1 MASVEERNLPSCH
14 DLDQWHAEH
23 ATVVYDGR
31 SLSCLVY
38 DATLPPATTQGSGDP
53 GGTVPVTPGYD
64 ASPIR
69 SIQSGNPP
77 SAPPVFVR
85 ELLAAKGG
93 PYRGGPH
100 SQTQKPWGDGLESHH
115 MPAKS
120 VSGLGEPNGP
130 AIQMTPADHAR
141 TMSNG
146 KMQGSG
152 EYREMIG
159 DMISGGDMRGAMAT
173 EIRDVRRVAREVG
186 DPRRYNEAMRE
197 MMDYSRSQGY
207 IPINPQTVVPRTR

>member
-1 MASVEERNLPSCH
+1 MLNAAKNK
-14 DLDQWHAEH
+14 
-23 ATVVYDGR
+23 
-31 SLSCLVY
+31 SLSLAGLMALRVLLLLVVALCLGQTRVWGF
-38 DATLPPATTQGSGDP
+38 A
-53 GGTVPVTPGYD
+53 VTPQHESGVFESVTPSSIREIYD
-64 ASPIR
+64 ASPYDA
-69 SIQSGNPP
+69 SDS
-77 SAPPVFVR
+77 
-85 ELLAAKGG
+85 LLAAKAG

-173 EIRDVRRVAREVG
+173 EIRDVRRVAREAG
-186 DPRRYNEAMRE
+186 DPRRYNGAMRE